1 MLERFALA
9 EGARRGR
16 QTFALRRV
24 EASELVREEDVAA
37 ILELQGELEHL
48 QGVLQGS
55 ALAIDYF
62 QGQADDLNQSIQ
74 LQQQALAGLTQ
85 RQRELA
91 ISGDTSSTAYKNL
104 NDDII
109 QANQVLNALRSEQQR
124 YNAII
129 AIAESNIGATSLAV
143 GLLTEAEKRQT
154 EASESAA
161 TTISNRY
168 VLSLAELKTSADETR
183 VALREAFGS
192 DLNQRLAEAITA
204 SDAYYNAQIEN
215 SRDALANEQENSQE
229 YFEILANILNLE
241 RQQIAAREA
250 LLETSSE
257 KESEAIQRLRD
268 ARISAAERARAVEV
282 ASFQLAAASGESYA
296 EQLSR
301 LATVSQRRA
310 FDDLVQRFLDQGLS
324 LEEARAAAEPYIAV
338 IGAIPPALQGADAAY
353 GEFSHTFQ
361 TNVDKRKSIIKAIH

>member
-1 MLERFALA
+1 MLERFAQA
-9 EGARRGR
+9 EGERRGR
-16 QTFALRRV
+16 QTFALRGV
-24 EASELVREEDVAA
+24 DPTTLVREEDIAG

-48 QGVLQGS
+48 EGVLQGS

-62 QGQADDLNQSIQ
+62 KGRADDLNGSIRSQ
-74 LQQQALAGLTQ
+74 RVVVEELTREQ
-85 RQRELA
+85 RLLA
-91 ISGDTSSTAYKNL
+91 ISGDTTSEKYKTL
-104 NDDII
+104 NDDI
-109 QANQVLNALRSEQQR
+109 AHAKTVLEAYSGEQDR
-124 YNAII
+124 YNAIVK
-129 AIAESNIGATSLAV
+129 IAEANIGDTSLAV

-268 ARISAAERARAVEV
+268 ARISEAERARAVEV

-361 TNVDKRKSIIKAIH
+361 TNVDKRKSIIKTIH